1 MGQKNLKNKLLLC
14 ITIVVSFFISFNS
27 LNVFAANVNV
37 PNHTS
42 EFYVNDFANIFSDD
56 EKEIMMQR
64 ALYLEQNYDG
74 IQVVVTTVSS
84 LEESSPEEY
93 AYEMYNQ
100 YGIGKDSMGIL
111 ILLST
116 QDRQVR
122 IETGYNMQS
131 YITDSMSG
139 RILDEYGMEHF
150 KNNNFAVGLFN
161 VQDAVINKITE
172 KVPTNWNE
180 KINAPK
186 SSFDFG
192 GFILNILLIV
202 VFPVGVVALIAIGIK
217 KLIQKRKD
225 KREAE
230 IQEAIDE
237 NDKKWSAKLKEMQK
251 NHDLQMQNMNSNL
264 SAKNDNIGQLNSYK
278 EVLENKI
285 KKLEERDR
293 RVKKLHPGIDDE
305 IAKMIE
311 SEKMQK
317 AKVYDSSYSL
327 LLAKEASKDNVDLF
341 EKAINAYEQLEDDV
355 KEYVSTDI
363 TKIKEKRRS
372 SISLLQEYKRQEKI
386 KNDISVSNEAFKQ
399 IEEFLNKKPEANYN
413 NYMKIAA
420 VYAIYMALTADQK
433 SYLKDKSQV
442 QHLLRINENAKA
454 DYENYNE
461 AKKTENDIKKTISY
475 IGSPDRYDVD
485 KLKRA
490 VREYKKLTEAQ
501 RVYFDSDLYRK
512 LLRLL
517 STAEDD
523 ETSYRR
529 RQEEQRRRM
538 NSSSSHTSSFGSFG
552 GHGGHSGGGGA
563 GRSF

>member
-14 ITIVVSFFISFNS
+14 ITIVVSFFISFSS

-74 IQVVVTTVSS
+74 VQVVVTTINS

-93 AYEMYNQ
+93 AYAMYNQ

-192 GFILNILLIV
+192 GLVLNILLIV
-202 VFPVGVVALIAIGIK
+202 VFPVGAVALIVIGIK

-225 KREAE
+225 KREAK
-230 IQEAIDE
+230 IQEAINE
-237 NDKKWSAKLKEMQK
+237 NDKKWTAKLKEMQK
-251 NHDLQMQNMNSNL
+251 SHDLQMQDMNSNL
-264 SAKNDNIGQLNSYK
+264 SAKDDNIRQLNSYK

-285 KKLEERDR
+285 KKLEERER
-293 RVKKLHPGIDDE
+293 RVKKLHPSIDDE

-386 KNDISVSNEAFKQ
+386 KNDISVSNGAYKQ
-399 IEEFLNKKPEANYN
+399 IEEFVNKNPEANYN

-420 VYAIYMALTADQK
+420 VYAIYKALTADQK
-433 SYLKDKSQV
+433 AYIKDKPQV
-442 QHLLRINENAKA
+442 QHLLRINENAEI

-475 IGSPDRYDVD
+475 IGTPDRYDVD

-501 RVYFDSDLYRK
+501 KAYFDSDLYKR

-529 RQEEQRRRM
+529 RQEEQRRHM
-538 NSSSSHTSSFGSFG
+538 NSSSSHASGFGSFG